1 MNTPPVLFLRIRAV
15 EFQICNSGEV
25 WTSVSA
31 AEAHRIVRKRT
42 GALAKIIRGA
52 RKAEKQ
58 EAREYRNAERGLQ
71 QELREADR
79 RSRALWKRIRVQ
91 PGDRPRTVIERKPQA
106 HRATRSGWLA
116 AASQLP
122 RYSGQIIDRAGRA
135 GIFFRVRYYGHGTK
149 AGVGRRATLYIW
161 RGAHETAD
169 GRILFKSNVGDTV
182 EEAVAALE
190 AVEMFNREAQA
201 GAKVLF
207 HAIANVPY
215 QLLEMDGGIERMF
228 EIGQRFAEEQFG
240 DRDLPFALAL
250 HPPSAEGD
258 QRNWHLHLLSSTRP
272 LVRTGDHEWDIG
284 KMMRREIDNPEAFE
298 VMRHLYARVQ
308 TEVVQEAGL
317 NIRYTALSNTE
328 RGLPNPA
335 QKHLGPART
344 ARVRRGERD
353 AVNERNWEK
362 SLAGEAALLDEQL
375 RHAQEA
381 AAAGMALIDRVEER
395 AAPLVIAMTT
405 APALSIAAPLRSVG
419 VISNVAQ
426 AAAGIGH
433 DALPTPLALSVAN
446 LQSIVRPI
454 ATVPAM
460 AAITT
465 VSAITSMP
473 SVSAVRLRQHRL
485 GAIPNVVDR
494 GALDSMPAL
503 SVAAITPTPSP
514 SLISTQGRLAG
525 LVAQAAVSRGISLS
539 IGGVRSPA
547 DRRILLPKQENALD
561 SDAADRDL
569 AEIFQLL
576 ERREAEA
583 TAKRERLRRDRL
595 ERQRVEAERLR
606 QEQEEER
613 QQREAH
619 ALRDVAAHE
628 ATEALDAMLNT
639 VEAERILIAFDDDDR
654 CVVDDAVLARFG
666 IAHST
671 IMSRDAQA
679 RLNKIADRQ
688 NGEISRLAGHL
699 AIHAG
704 DAVHEPG
711 GWTLSAKAP
720 TDLRRIADLWRHQPA
735 LQRSFADTAATLR
748 TERTPMPQ
756 AAVPVAAER
765 VPARRGVGPARPGPR
780 MPVASADRQSILA
793 LAAAQRDTLTRHW
806 EKGGGLAE
814 MQPASGMAGETK
826 DALTPSNLAKR
837 PFPPDR
843 GQGR

>member
-1 MNTPPVLFLRIRAV
+1 MQ
-15 EFQICNSGEV
+15 FQICNSGEI

-52 RKAEKQ
+52 RKAERQ

-91 PGDRPRTVIERKPQA
+91 PGDQPQAVIERKPQV
-106 HRATRSGWLA
+106 HRPTRSGWLA
-116 AASQLP
+116 AAAQLP
-122 RYSGQIIDRAGRA
+122 RYSGPIMDRAGRA
-135 GIFFRVRYYGHGTK
+135 GIFFRVRYYGHATK

-161 RGAHETAD
+161 QGAHETDD
-169 GRILFKSNVGDTV
+169 GRILFKSNVGETV

-190 AVEMFNREAQA
+190 AVELFNREAQA

-207 HAIANVPY
+207 HAIANVPS
-215 QLLEMDGGIERMF
+215 QLLEMEGGIERMF
-228 EIGQRFAEEQFG
+228 EIGQRFAQKQFG

-250 HPPSAEGD
+250 HPPSAESD
-258 QRNWHLHLLSSTRP
+258 QRNWHLHLLFSTRP

-284 KMMRREIDNPEAFE
+284 KMVRREIDNPEAFE
-298 VMRHLYARVQ
+298 AMRHLYARVQ
-308 TEVVQEAGL
+308 SEVVQEAGL
-317 NIRYTALSNTE
+317 NIRYTALSNAE
-328 RGLPNPA
+328 RGLPIAP
-335 QKHLGPART
+335 QQHLGPART

-353 AVNERNWEK
+353 AVNERNWDK

-381 AAAGMALIDRVEER
+381 AVAGMALIDRVEER
-395 AAPLVIAMTT
+395 AAPLLVAMTT
-405 APALSIAAPLRSVG
+405 VPALSIAAPLRSVG
-419 VISNVAQ
+419 GISDVAQ
-426 AAAGIGH
+426 AAVGGGE
-433 DALPTPLALSVAN
+433 DALPTSLALSVAN
-446 LQSIVRPI
+446 LQSIAWPI
-454 ATVPAM
+454 AAVPAM
-460 AAITT
+460 ATIKTAP
-465 VSAITSMP
+465 VITSMP

-494 GALDSMPAL
+494 GAVDSVPAL
-503 SVAAITPTPSP
+503 PVAAIVSTPSS
-514 SLISTQGRLAG
+514 SLISIPGRLADFAG
-525 LVAQAAVSRGISLS
+525 QAAVSRGIGLS
-539 IGGVRSPA
+539 IGVVRRPA
-547 DRRILLPKQENALD
+547 DRRIDLPKEVNARD

-569 AEIFQLL
+569 QQIFQLL
-576 ERREAEA
+576 VRREAEA
-583 TAKRERLRRDRL
+583 KAKLERLRRERL
-595 ERQRVEAERLR
+595 EQQRIEAERLR
-606 QEQEEER
+606 QEQDEKRRQEEER
-613 QQREAH
+613 QQREAD
-619 ALRDVAAHE
+619 ALREVAAHE
-628 ATEALDAMLNT
+628 ATEALDAMLDT
-639 VEAERILIAFDDDDR
+639 VEAERIMIAFDDDDR
-654 CVVDDAVLARFG
+654 CIVDDAVFARFG
-666 IAHST
+666 IAPT
-671 IMSRDAQA
+671 AIMSRDAQA

-688 NGEISRLAGHL
+688 NGEISRLGVHL
-699 AIHAG
+699 AIYAG

-735 LQRSFADTAATLR
+735 LQRAFADTAATLR
-748 TERTPMPQ
+748 TKRMPMPQ

-765 VPARRGVGPARPGPR
+765 APARRGVGPARPGPR